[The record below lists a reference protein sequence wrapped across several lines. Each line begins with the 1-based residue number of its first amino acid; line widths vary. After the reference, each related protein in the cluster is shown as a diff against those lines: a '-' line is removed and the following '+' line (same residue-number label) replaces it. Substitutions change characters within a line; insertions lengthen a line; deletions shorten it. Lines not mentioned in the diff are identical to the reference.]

1 MLIKTVPPSC
11 YGVVSEMRNPKHFT
25 RSIITCQIV
34 ATAMY
39 IICGTVVYYFCG
51 QFVASPALGS
61 AGPLM
66 KRVCYGLAL
75 PGLLVSG
82 ILYTHIP
89 AKYLF
94 VRLLANSEHLSKNT
108 VKHWVYWVGC
118 VFACTAVAY
127 LLGSAVPGFGDLVGL
142 IGALLGTILCLS
154 LPSYQW
160 IYLHR
165 ERARTDKSL
174 MFRLGMATNIII
186 ILLGAF
192 ICVGGTYAS
201 VLAIKATVEK
211 TGAKPF
217 SCADN
222 SGSVM

>member
-1 MLIKTVPPSC
+1 
-11 YGVVSEMRNPKHFT
+11 MRNPRLFT
-25 RSIITCQIV
+25 KAIITCQTV

-66 KRVCYGLAL
+66 KKVCYGLAL

-89 AKYLF
+89 AKYIF
-94 VRLLANSEHLSKNT
+94 VRLLSNSEHLSKNT
-108 VKHWVYWVGC
+108 VKHWVYWVSC
-118 VFACTAVAY
+118 VFACSAVAY

-142 IGALLGTILCLS
+142 IGALLGTVLCLS

-160 IYLHR
+160 IYLNRSRMR
-165 ERARTDKSL
+165 EDKSVA
-174 MFRLGMATNIII
+174 FRIGVLVNWSIVI
-186 ILLGAF
+186 LGAF
-192 ICVGGTYAS
+192 ICVAGTYGS

-222 SGSVM
+222 SGSV

>member
-1 MLIKTVPPSC
+1 
-11 YGVVSEMRNPKHFT
+11 
-25 RSIITCQIV
+25 
-34 ATAMY
+34 
-39 IICGTVVYYFCG
+39 
-51 QFVASPALGS
+51 
-61 AGPLM
+61 
-66 KRVCYGLAL
+66 
-75 PGLLVSG
+75 LLVSG